1 MALNGP
7 VEVAGP
13 SPPFRASVPEDTEVV
28 PSLSS
33 CTPIV
38 VVPEPA
44 FFCKVPV
51 LTSVGA
57 GSRKSK
63 SCVSPL
69 PSSELAVKVPAFV
82 IWDPPA
88 M

>member
-13 SPPFRASVPEDTEVV
+13 SPPFKTSVPEDTEVV

-33 CTPIV
+33 CTLID

-44 FFCKVPV
+44 VLCTVPV

-63 SCVSPL
+63 AWAS
-69 PSSELAVKVPAFV
+69 
-82 IWDPPA
+82 
-88 M
+88 